1 MNVENLLSYYGIPLN
16 LEEEEIKFNWKI
28 VREHDGLTRQS
39 VEVLWMEWNEDGSF
53 KAKHGKPSV
62 GRSLIMSPFN
72 SFFTWQT
79 TIITEILE
87 EDGKNIKFK
96 TENSIYDLKYIGD
109 E

>member
-1 MNVENLLSYYGIPLN
+1 MINATKIPVTILDDRTPS
-16 LEEEEIKFNWKI
+16 NWMLI
-28 VREHDGLTRQS
+28 REHDGLTRQS
-39 VEVLWMEWNEDGSF
+39 EEVLWVEWNEDGSF
-53 KAKHGKPSV
+53 KAKHGKPAVS
-62 GRSLIMSPFN
+62 RSLIMSPFN

-87 EDGKNIKFK
+87 EDGKNIKFR

>member
-1 MNVENLLSYYGIPLN
+1 MKDI
-16 LEEEEIKFNWKI
+16 LEYNSFPVGLTDEEIKYNWKI

-53 KAKHGKPSV
+53 KAKHGKPAV

>member
-1 MNVENLLSYYGIPLN
+1 MKDVLGYYGMPLD
-16 LEEEEIKFNWKI
+16 LEEKEIKFNWKL
-28 VREHDGLTRQS
+28 VREHDGLTRHS
-39 VEVLWMEWNEDGSF
+39 VEVLWMEWEFDGKF
-53 KAKHGKPSV
+53 KAKHGDPAV
-62 GRSLIMSPFN
+62 GRSFIMSPFN

-79 TIITEILE
+79 TVITEILE